1 MLRRIRKK
9 GGFTLVEVLVAFVI
23 FAIMAAMVSV
33 IVQSTM
39 RAKQENIKNDALIE
53 EQKTAYYQKEQPA
66 SADDYKAKVAAGNSY
81 KGNLSLAFGSDT
93 ITIPYVSADP
103 TSTSDSFELEYYIGE
118 NGNDVWKTTQTS
130 NNKNGK
136 NGDLLSALNCGIY
149 GSAGVESVTI
159 GIAERDASKNQYYVF
174 LKVKSQNG
182 RDENLKPFSQ
192 MRIKFPVDIASIGY
206 INANGM
212 DDGGVHNKNDA
223 KAQLAVMG
231 DSSTLRVSGDGKGKS
246 IFNLDDDKILCYVT
260 LASPLSSDQLSDMTK
275 MFGTS
280 GKGKADSFDDTVTI
294 RSLTG
299 SRDISVYKTTFEQFI
314 SSKDETYINVFAAT
328 EKEETKTPTD
338 EESGK

>member
-39 RAKQENIKNDALIE
+39 RAKQENIRNDALIE
-53 EQKTAYYQKEQPA
+53 EQKAAYYQKEQPA
-66 SADDYKAKVAAGNSY
+66 SADDYKAKSVAGNSY
-81 KGNLSLAFGSDT
+81 KGNLSLTFGSDT

-182 RDENLKPFSQ
+182 RDENLKPFYQ

-206 INANGM
+206 IEKNGN
-212 DDGGVHNKNDA
+212 DDGDTNNKDA

-246 IFNLDDDKILCYVT
+246 IFNLDDQYVLCYVT

-280 GKGKADSFDDTVTI
+280 GKGKSDSFDDTVTI
-294 RSLTG
+294 KSRYG
-299 SRDISVYKTTFEQFI
+299 DRDITVYKTTFEQFV

-328 EKEETKTPTD
+328 EKEDTKTP
-338 EESGK
+338 

>member
-39 RAKQENIKNDALIE
+39 RAKQENIQNDALIE
-53 EQKTAYYQKEQPA
+53 EQKAAYYQKEQPA
-66 SADDYKAKVAAGNSY
+66 SADDYKAKVAAGNNY

-130 NNKNGK
+130 GDKKGK

-149 GSAGVESVTI
+149 GSAGIESVTI
-159 GIAERDASKNQYYVF
+159 GVAERDASKNQYYVF
-174 LKVKSQNG
+174 LKVKSQDG
-182 RDENLKPFSQ
+182 RDQNLKPFSQ
-192 MRIKFPVDIASIGY
+192 LRITFPVEIESVGY
-206 INANGM
+206 INGNNHI
-212 DDGGVHNKNDA
+212 DDGTSRKSDSWADLAIMGSKN
-223 KAQLAVMG
+223 
-231 DSSTLRVSGDGKGKS
+231 TLRVSGDGKSKS
-246 IFNLDDDKILCYVT
+246 IFNLDDSYPLCYIT
-260 LASPLSSDQLSDMTK
+260 TSTPLSTEQLSDMTK

-280 GKGKADSFDDTVTI
+280 GKGKSDSCEDTGTI
-294 RSLTG
+294 KSLNG
-299 SRDISVYKTTFEQFI
+299 SRDISVYKTTFEQFV

-328 EKEETKTPTD
+328 EKEDTKTP
-338 EESGK
+338 